1 MAFIGQDQIPIVED
15 YRQIGGIP
23 SVCISQNPKLACQTK
38 TIAALPPYVA
48 TGASQG
54 KRLTAVAN
62 GYIGMIDGYAPVFG
76 DRILVD
82 SDGTTTDV
90 DNGIYTVWQIGTAT
104 TPWILIRATDAD
116 QNYEIVSGLAV
127 SVTLGATTAGYGY
140 TVLTP
145 NPIIIDTT
153 PFTFTNTS
161 TPPSGVPG
169 VATWAQ
175 TLVAGNLSG
184 GTNPVLSSGD
194 VFAGQDIVT
203 GGPMQI
209 RGGNATVMNNAGG
222 NVELTGGAGLGSGAG
237 GDIVLTSGTTGTGGT
252 GDINLIIASPGAGGP
267 VGNVLISGAGSSSGA
282 GTFNFTTGSAGS
294 TGNGGTFTMATG
306 NGGAT
311 SGNGGT
317 INILPG
323 DATFGN
329 GGIVNILAGDVT
341 VGPGQGGRINITSGT
356 TPFGIGGILA
366 VTTGAGGG
374 PSAGGDI
381 TTITGIGGSGG
392 GRGGNYSINLGSGG
406 GGAANGGAFTVQ
418 TGGGAA
424 NGNGG
429 QINIATGAGG
439 AAAGNGGN
447 ISITSG
453 SSPTANGGVIN
464 IISGPGSVNGGA
476 ININTSASTGTGT
489 GGDITVTTGA
499 GGTNTRA
506 GDIII
511 NLGTGGNTTGRG
523 GAFSLQTGTGGSN
536 ANSGNINLAT
546 GAAGAAAGNSGSITL
561 TTGSSS
567 TGNGGSINL
576 LGGPGAVN
584 GGSVN
589 ITANTTGNG
598 AINLNSI
605 TNMSIGLAT
614 TSTNLFRV
622 SGITGI
628 PTSAPIGGGQL
639 AYNSIAG
646 NMYYYDAVGAV
657 WQPWFIAGAPSAES
671 FSVAGGA
678 NQNPDITLETSFV
691 TTTGA
696 GNATGT
702 LANGT
707 ALGQVKYI
715 IMSAGHTSNYV
726 LTITAGIVDA
736 AGVVYNTATFTTGG
750 QSMAVMWDTVN
761 WINLN
766 SGVALS

>member
-104 TPWILIRATDAD
+104 TPWVLIRATDAD

-145 NPIIIDTT
+145 NPIVIDTT
-153 PFTFTNTS
+153 PITFTNTS
-161 TPPSGVPG
+161 APPSGVPG

-194 VFAGQDIVT
+194 IFTGQDIAT

-209 RGGNATVMNNAGG
+209 RGGNATAANSAGG
-222 NVELTGGAGLGSGAG
+222 NVEIIGGTGLGTGTG
-237 GDIVLTSGTTGTGGT
+237 GDILITSGTTGTGGT
-252 GDINLIIASPGAGGP
+252 GDINLTIATPGAGGP
-267 VGNVLISGAGSSSGA
+267 VGNVLINGAGGNTGA
-282 GTFNFTTGSAGS
+282 GVFNFTTGNAGS

-306 NGGAT
+306 NGGSA

-317 INILPG
+317 INLLPG
-323 DATFGN
+323 DANFGN
-329 GGIVNILAGDVT
+329 GGVVNILAGDVLA
-341 VGPGQGGRINITSGT
+341 GPGQGGHINITTGT
-356 TPFGIGGILA
+356 TPFGLGGILT

-374 PSAGGDI
+374 PAAGGDI
-381 TTITGIGGSGG
+381 ITTTGIGGAGG
-392 GRGGNYSINLGSGG
+392 GRGGNIVIDLGAGG
-406 GGAANGGAFTVQ
+406 GGAANGGSFALQ
-418 TGGGAA
+418 
-424 NGNGG
+424 
-429 QINIATGAGG
+429 TGAG
-439 AAAGNGGN
+439 ATNG
-447 ISITSG
+447 
-453 SSPTANGGVIN
+453 
-464 IISGPGSVNGGA
+464 
-476 ININTSASTGTGT
+476 
-489 GGDITVTTGA
+489 
-499 GGTNTRA
+499 
-506 GDIII
+506 
-511 NLGTGGNTTGRG
+511 
-523 GAFSLQTGTGGSN
+523 
-536 ANSGNINLAT
+536 NSGNINLAT
-546 GAAGAAAGNSGSITL
+546 GPAGATAGNSGSITL
-561 TTGSSS
+561 ASGSSS
-567 TGNGGSINL
+567 NGNGGAVSMFA
-576 LGGPGAVN
+576 GPGAVN
-584 GGSVN
+584 GGDVNILTGSAGTGIGGDITINTGIGGTNNRGGNIVIDLGAGGSTTGQGGSFALQTGAGATNGNSGNINLATGPAGATAGNSGSITLASGSSSNGNGGNINLFGGPGIVNGGSIN
-589 ITANTTGNG
+589 ITANATGNG

-622 SGITGI
+622 SGVTGI
-628 PTSAPIGGGQL
+628 PTSSPIGGGQL
-639 AYNSIAG
+639 AYNSAAG
-646 NMYYYDAVGAV
+646 NMYYYDAVGAI
-657 WQPWFIAGAPSAES
+657 WRQWFIVGAPSAES

-715 IMSAGHTSNYV
+715 IMSSGHTSNYV

-736 AGVVYNTATFTTGG
+736 AGIVYNTATFTTGG

-766 SGVALS
+766 SGVTLS

>member
-1 MAFIGQDQIPIVED
+1 MSIIGQDQIPIVED

-145 NPIIIDTT
+145 NPIVIDTT

-169 VATWAQ
+169 VAMWAQ

-194 VFAGQDIVT
+194 TFAGQDIVT

-222 NVELTGGAGLGSGAG
+222 NIELTGGAGLGSGAG
-237 GDIVLTSGTTGTGGT
+237 GDIILTSGTTGTGGT
-252 GDINLIIASPGAGGP
+252 GDINLVIASPGAGGP

-282 GTFNFTTGSAGS
+282 GTFNFITGSAGS

-341 VGPGQGGRINITSGT
+341 AGPGQGGRINITTGT
-356 TPFGIGGILA
+356 TPFGIGGVLA
-366 VTTGAGGG
+366 ITTGVGGG
-374 PSAGGDI
+374 PAAGGDI
-381 TTITGIGGSGG
+381 TTTTGLGGTTS
-392 GRGGNYSINLGSGG
+392 GRGGNYSILLGNGG
-406 GGAANGGAFTVQ
+406 GGAAVGGSFSLQ
-418 TGGGAA
+418 SGTGAT

-429 QINIATGAGG
+429 ALSFTSGNGG
-439 AAAGNGGN
+439 LTAGNGGAIN
-447 ISITSG
+447 ISSG
-453 SSPTANGGVIN
+453 SSPTA
-464 IISGPGSVNGGA
+464 
-476 ININTSASTGTGT
+476 
-489 GGDITVTTGA
+489 D
-499 GGTNTRA
+499 
-506 GDIII
+506 
-511 NLGTGGNTTGRG
+511 GGNILLTAG
-523 GAFSLQTGTGGSN
+523 SGT
-536 ANSGNINLAT
+536 A
-546 GAAGAAAGNSGSITL
+546 
-561 TTGSSS
+561 
-567 TGNGGSINL
+567 NGGSII
-576 LGGPGAVN
+576 V
-584 GGSVN
+584 
-589 ITANTTGNG
+589 TAGTTGTA
-598 AINLNSI
+598 AILLNSR
-605 TNMSIGLAT
+605 TNMPIGLAT
-614 TSTNLFRV
+614 TSIDLFRV
-622 SGITGI
+622 SGVNGI
-628 PTSAPIGGGQL
+628 PTSAPANGGQL
-639 AYNSIAG
+639 AYNSVAG
-646 NMYYYDAVGAV
+646 NMYYYDAISAL
-657 WQPWFIAGAPSAES
+657 WRPWIISTAPTVEA

-678 NQNPDITLETSFV
+678 NQNPNMTLTTSFV

-702 LANGT
+702 MANGT
-707 ALGQVKYI
+707 TLGQIKYI
-715 IMSAGHTSNYV
+715 VMSAGHTSNYV